1 MKDRARTKTEP
12 AGWGSVHDVE
22 WDEAQADS
30 FEFYCIAPNGRIVAR
45 IGWAVKLR
53 TSDAMG
59 SKDPMVSTSNLS

>member
-45 IGWAVKLR
+45 IG
-53 TSDAMG
+53 
-59 SKDPMVSTSNLS
+59 